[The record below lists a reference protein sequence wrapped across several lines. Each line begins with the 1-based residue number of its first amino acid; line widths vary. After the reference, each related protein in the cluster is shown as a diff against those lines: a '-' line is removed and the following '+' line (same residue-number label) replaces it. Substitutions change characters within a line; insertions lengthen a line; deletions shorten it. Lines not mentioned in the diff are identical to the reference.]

1 MQINQIQAF
10 LAVAE
15 LESFSQ
21 AAERLHITQPAVSK
35 RIRQLEN
42 HMRVELFDRIGKR
55 SILTPGGAAFK
66 PRAERILHELQAYR
80 QDLGRQQ
87 GTPSGSLR
95 FATSHHIGL
104 HRLPQ
109 VLREYKIRYPRVDLD
124 LQFMDSEDACAA
136 IAANQLELAIVTLP
150 EADDER
156 LLCEDIWIDE
166 LVVVMAPDH
175 QLAAGG
181 ELQPAD
187 LLQYAAILPSHGT
200 FTRRIIDGLLAA
212 DEGRLDIILETNYLE
227 TIKVMV
233 SANLGWSILP
243 RSMVDISLACTTLSG
258 LAARRRLGA
267 VTRRGRTLSPGSN
280 AMLELLR
287 DSAEAR
293 SAGAGHTT
301 A

>member
-15 LESFSQ
+15 LESFSL

-35 RIRQLEN
+35 RIRQLEGSL
-42 HMRVELFDRIGKR
+42 RTDLFDRIGKR
-55 SILTPGGAAFK
+55 SIPTPDGLAFK
-66 PRAERILHELQAYR
+66 PHAERILEELQSYR
-80 QDLGRQQ
+80 QGLSRLQ

-109 VLREYKIRYPRVDLD
+109 VLREFKIRYPRVDLD

-136 IAANQLELAIVTLP
+136 IAANELELAIVTLP
-150 EADDER
+150 ETVDER
-156 LLCEDIWIDE
+156 LLCETVWVDE
-166 LVVVMAPDH
+166 LVVVTAPDH
-175 QLAAGG
+175 ELAVGGNIEPG
-181 ELQPAD
+181 ELLPHV
-187 LLQYAAILPSHGT
+187 AILPSHGT
-200 FTRRIIDGLLAA
+200 FTRRIIDSLFA
-212 DEGRLDIILETNYLE
+212 EFSGRLEIILETNYLE

-243 RSMVDISLACTTLSG
+243 RSMVDASLTSRQLRG
-258 LAARRRLGA
+258 LTAERRLGM
-267 VTRRGRTLSPGSN
+267 VTRRQRTLSPVSG
-280 AMLELLR
+280 AMIELLR
-287 DSAEAR
+287 EVADTAPAHAR
-293 SAGAGHTT
+293 PST